1 MTNIENIL
9 VNFKN
14 KNYKEALLE
23 LNKILI
29 IDPNSVEKL
38 NLRGVILQVLKKP
51 EEARKDWIK
60 SLSINNK
67 YFDAY
72 FNLGNS
78 YMDEKNYNQAEIYY
92 NQAAICQP
100 QNFKIYYQLG
110 FLCLKKMSYKNRVIF
125 LINQLN
131 TIAILLPH
139 ITT

>member
-51 EEARKDWIK
+51 EEARKNWIK

-110 FLCLKKMSYKNRVIF
+110 FLCMKKNELQNEDLRV
-125 LINQLN
+125 NQL
-131 TIAILLPH
+131 
-139 ITT
+139 

>member
-60 SLSINNK
+60 SSDASSLSLDFI
-67 YFDAY
+67 
-72 FNLGNS
+72 
-78 YMDEKNYNQAEIYY
+78 
-92 NQAAICQP
+92 
-100 QNFKIYYQLG
+100 
-110 FLCLKKMSYKNRVIF
+110 
-125 LINQLN
+125 LISN
-131 TIAILLPH
+131 
-139 ITT
+139 